1 MEKTAVQ
8 ADSSMSAEL
17 AVYVIV
23 PAPEL
28 KTVLS
33 ALNSPTI
40 FIQQPTSSTSLTVA
54 VIKRT

>member
-1 MEKTAVQ
+1 VQ